1 MFIMGNLQ
9 SEISANITILIVAAL
24 VLAGMTLILVLVLGG
39 RIRPGLIHEFN
50 RKKRRT
56 PVKNQNNIPSDTFD
70 PQVTT
75 SGWKNRLHRTE
86 RRSST
91 KSYAYLIPLE
101 EQLFDF
107 SVRLIALANKEVT
120 IGSDP
125 EQADIVINH
134 ASIDPCHARIRHNIN
149 GLVELYDLKS
159 VAGCWLNYIPI
170 GDEGGTLH
178 EGDYVHIGGIGF
190 RFTLKQARRLPKPT
204 IHLLPPKN
212 HLY

>member
-1 MFIMGNLQ
+1 MFVLGNLH
-9 SEISANITILIVAAL
+9 SEISANITILVVAAL
-24 VLAGMTLILVLVLGG
+24 VLAGMTLILVLILGG

-50 RKKRRT
+50 RKKRRK
-56 PVKNQNNIPSDTFD
+56 PAKKQNYIHPDTFD
-70 PQVTT
+70 PQGKTL
-75 SGWKNRLHRTE
+75 GWKNRLHRTD
-86 RRSST
+86 RRSSQ

-125 EQADIVINH
+125 EQANIVINH
-134 ASIDPCHARIRHNIN
+134 ASIEPCHARIRHNIN

-170 GDEGGTLH
+170 GEEGGILH

-204 IHLLPPKN
+204 IYLLPPKN
-212 HLY
+212 HQY